1 MRPRLWCAGLGAALL
16 AAAALAAGA
25 TVAPRYYLALGDS
38 LAVGVQPGPAAS
50 PGHASATA
58 NTRQG
63 YADQLVA
70 RPRGPPPPPRP
81 PPPPPGGPRARP
93 PPTPGLRLVRAGCG
107 GATTGSFV
115 NGGPGLHPVPGCTPP
130 RRLPYA
136 DDSPATSQLA
146 WAERFLRRHGA
157 RVAYVT
163 VDIGSNDL
171 DGCASGGAIDLPCVE
186 RGTQQITGALP
197 EIARRLRA
205 AASPRTRIAG
215 GTLYNPYLATW
226 LDGPSGQAVAAAAQD
241 LSDEINCTAIAP
253 ALERHG
259 IAVARVDRAM
269 RSDVPLARTTTVPGG
284 GAAPVAVVA
293 ICAWTWMCAGP
304 PAGPNI
310 HPNATGYGRI
320 AAAFA
325 AALRGAR

>member
-25 TVAPRYYLALGDS
+25 TAAPRYYLALGDS

-70 RPRGPPPPPRP
+70 RLR
-81 PPPPPGGPRARP
+81 RA
-93 PPTPGLRLVRAGCG
+93 TPGLRLVRAGCG

-241 LSDEINCTAIAP
+241 LSDEINRTAIAP